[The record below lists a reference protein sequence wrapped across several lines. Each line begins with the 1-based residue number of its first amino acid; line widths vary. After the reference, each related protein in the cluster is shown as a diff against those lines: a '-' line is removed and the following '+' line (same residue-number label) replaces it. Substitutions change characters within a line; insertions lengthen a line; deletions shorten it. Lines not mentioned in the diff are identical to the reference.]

1 MVVNNYIPNMRV
13 FEKTFSEVQKDKNVT
28 SNNVVS
34 SKELSFTNV
43 LKEELQKVNEKQI
56 NSDNTIQGYVKG
68 EKDIHEVMVASEE
81 AKLSLELAIQ
91 IRNKLLNVYEE
102 FNKMQV

>member
-1 MVVNNYIPNMRV
+1 MVVNNYIPNLRV
-13 FEKTFSEVQKDKNVT
+13 FEKSFNDLQGDKK
-28 SNNVVS
+28 VS
-34 SKELSFTNV
+34 SNKELSFSNV

-56 NSDNTIQGYVKG
+56 NSDNAIQGYVKG

-91 IRNKLLNVYEE
+91 VRNKILNAYEE